1 VLSEDELVPA
11 DEAAAPMEGSVE
23 VTDWSLSVE
32 SWTPGATVL
41 DTEKTAI
48 DLGAIGELKPWNEL
62 DKKLEHVSG
71 VGTYTATFAMPD
83 GFAEGQ
89 AAYLH
94 LGHVKD
100 AFGVRVNGAEVV
112 VDQAS
117 GNADVS
123 ELVKPGDN
131 TLEVTVASSLLNAV
145 LENNKEILNDD
156 GRVLD
161 DRDPSAYGLTD
172 TVSID
177 GNAIRA

>member
-1 VLSEDELVPA
+1 
-11 DEAAAPMEGSVE
+11 M
-23 VTDWSLSVE
+23 
-32 SWTPGATVL
+32 
-41 DTEKTAI
+41 
-48 DLGAIGELKPWNEL
+48 
-62 DKKLEHVSG
+62 
-71 VGTYTATFAMPD
+71 
-83 GFAEGQ
+83 
-89 AAYLH
+89 
-94 LGHVKD
+94 
-100 AFGVRVNGAEVV
+100 
-112 VDQAS
+112 DQAS